1 MSTSKKTSLL
11 LFALGMGGAILI
23 GFQNCSQARFMP
35 TADSMVLRTEEPSDL
50 GAGGVGDGSG
60 AGVPFPPDDSSVPP
74 GASPSPNPDVSP
86 NPDASPNPDPGA
98 SPSPNPNPDVSPNPS
113 PGASPNPDPS
123 ASPTPVVAQ
132 GDLVECQMLHP
143 NRKIVLGEDL
153 KQSPSNRSS
162 TRVCMSG
169 AACLQIIN
177 AYAVRHSCS
186 LAYGEGED
194 PADPQLQCTEIFPGT
209 NGTCNNA
216 RILSDDEVREN
227 LEILSSK

>member
-1 MSTSKKTSLL
+1 
-11 LFALGMGGAILI
+11 
-23 GFQNCSQARFMP
+23 MP

-60 AGVPFPPDDSSVPP
+60 AGVPLPPDDSSVPP

-98 SPSPNPNPDVSPNPS
+98 SPSPNPDVSPNPS

-162 TRVCMSG
+162 TRVCMSE

-194 PADPQLQCTEIFPGT
+194 PDDPQLQCTEIFPGT